1 MEKVLVTIAVP
12 AAQLDAANVAMVQAT
27 GNGADGR
34 TFVALEWALL
44 EEAGEEEKTGFAL
57 TSNLFEPDVADILLG
72 WQSPIMVRA
81 DMPVFEAVADMGLEP
96 CASPDAPAPQP
107 IDWDAIALAKE
118 RKGMVVS
125 RLQGRLTLGPQ
136 TVSALDA
143 LAADPNTPWAMRE
156 TINNSAEWRRTS
168 QAVDELAYAL
178 GFSESQMDDLFRVAM
193 QVTI

>member
-57 TSNLFEPDVADILLG
+57 TSNLFEPDVADTLLG

-81 DMPVFEAVADMGLEP
+81 DMPVFEAVADMGLGP
-96 CASPDAPAPQP
+96 WVDPDAPAPQL
-107 IDWDAIALAKE
+107 IDRDAIALAKE
-118 RKGMVVS
+118 REGMVAS
-125 RLQGRLTLGPQ
+125 PAQIRLTLYQ
-136 TVSALDA
+136 LSLLDTVQYIADTDPMAAIVWEYAAEIRRTNALIDA
-143 LAADPNTPWAMRE
+143 LGSD
-156 TINNSAEWRRTS
+156 
-168 QAVDELAYAL
+168 
-178 GFSESQMDDLFRVAM
+178 GFEPKQIDDIFRYAM
-193 QVTI
+193 QLQI